1 MIMEAPKIYAPKSK
15 TYTVKVN
22 GVLYGTIHQK
32 DDESLDSLEQRAMEK
47 YDVKKVS
54 LEKL

>member
-1 MIMEAPKIYAPKSK
+1 MEAPKIYAPKSK